1 MPTAYGQG
9 ISWRVE
15 YNDQGQIARSIDPA
29 GRATQYTYTR
39 LSDGSLHAVTE
50 APPEGAPVTWQF
62 DADGKVETMKDGEG
76 EVAYHY
82 DNGGLLNAVD
92 RKGSSP
98 INYSYDD
105 TGRLVELNIGNF
117 YRLAWTYDFL
127 GRIANIQT
135 PAGII
140 SYNYQTG
147 QNTVVRS
154 LPNGVR
160 TTWKR
165 QLNGELDD
173 ITHGFSKQLNAKQY
187 SVLAQYQYSHGPD
200 GRIAAINEYS
210 GGQGKFTWQYAYDSM
225 GRLVRA
231 TGPGGREY
239 GYEYDQAGNRTKAT
253 TTGTPAQL
261 YTYDWAGRLTS
272 VDGKPVQYD
281 ACGNLTSATMD
292 GVARKYAYRPDGR
305 LAKAESGNESAE
317 YRYDGNGKLVV
328 RKSTSGET
336 RFIPDPLSGIG
347 HPLVIDEGG
356 VRTLVIWEGDT
367 PLALVRNGKVEW
379 LLHDHLGSVRLVTD
393 SQGKVSRTCD
403 YDPFGV
409 PVNAE
414 RSASLTPG
422 FAGLFRD
429 DLAGGYL
436 TMARAYAPKLG
447 GFLQPDP
454 QKRMPT
460 NDGNDISLFSY
471 CGSDPLNYTDNNGTD
486 RIDVE
491 PEKIDYAKYSKIYD
505 TPGFA
510 NRINQYIDEWVKAN
524 GKGPVSIFVG
534 GMTLRLE
541 EGEDYMNRTFG
552 KAGERVIFIPSYE
565 SLGVSVAYQ
574 PRMGMFIPPSEPI
587 GSFRPSYAPV
597 EFFRYKINLPKSD
610 ADGNWTWVFRYLEDT
625 FKTVIDREKPDR
637 NLDLPSIWKRLE
649 ERGCPVVVSYHESG
663 ANHDLLKNVQY
674 IINAALSGQRI
685 PYIVP
690 TSGSIGTW
698 ATMRLREAN
707 ISISESV
714 SDKND
719 FVKYIETPVWETG
732 YEMLGWDIKQ
742 RKGREITLKD
752 VVAGTVG
759 TVEKLDNSL
768 KYLNSEL
775 SKNDKYGI
783 WYGLKGQIF
792 AALPVSGKI
801 VALNSSR
808 KTRYNTDYHAKGEP
822 HAELKRIQL
831 QKLSEYE
838 PVRVEN
844 QETSANAIPKPKRE
858 ARDKLSKPDDNRY
871 YPPFPSRDPDHIPIK
886 NEEEEDRRRRQKE
899 RDELFVFRVFYPETL
914 KKDKLQSLSPVG
926 GVYLGGSGRMLEGM
940 GELKGVRT
948 DANGNLVIVGEEG
961 GNIKLPPLRLDDVV
975 TVFRSVYQNGEG
987 PTVTIDPNPKDPHA
1001 SPMVIRHSKAT
1012 EDTYVGWVLY
1022 EADRLMKGYGQG
1034 VDNITQKDIASRVPG
1049 YANVLETT
1057 YFGGGNP
1064 QEAQKMGIWERFW
1077 IVPAESRR
1085 YEGSR
1090 KELTLF
1096 DVPLKVK
1103 TQKMRWQNGKLV
1115 DDLTGNSSP
1124 SAQAF
1129 TSWFTTNYDAIGGEQ
1144 YLTPPKESGMTKPVP
1159 VFTELRRI
1167 ALLTAVAE
1175 KLRDQGVPMPF
1186 WMHDYDVRKVPFEHV
1201 TPAME
1206 VTRQRSSGSTIH
1218 TARVF
1223 GGVELSPESRSVK
1236 TYSTAG
1242 DVAKAPADIRNEV
1255 DRSVK
1260 LAERLER
1267 VITDAAPVPLTVNR
1281 VSDGNKEY
1289 KVVSIP
1295 GTETQALGPCRL
1307 DEVDLAV
1314 PIAGGS
1320 EIQLSRNF
1328 NSFFS
1333 PKGVLGHG
1341 WTMDLPR
1348 LQEVRIPGNREGGKV
1363 SYTMG
1368 YELLTPLN
1376 SVYARFKDIRPV
1388 KDLPG
1393 STLQVPDAE
1402 GPFYGLATG
1411 KPDFFKNT
1419 ETHKLLL
1426 KNGQEWHFTK
1436 AGDLIAIKV
1445 GGQVTAYER
1454 DAEGRVSRIASLIGG
1469 QLAGEIRLGY
1479 DGNNKLIKATGNSFD
1494 NKHAKPVEVTYM
1506 YDTMGRL
1513 AGVTSNA
1520 GTVGYNYTGSLVTA
1534 VTWTGKSGDSKPEI
1548 LRSFQYN
1555 TLGQMVSEKA
1565 GNVTVAH
1572 TITHSPDG
1580 MTASSQESLNGGKE
1594 SGSTTVMQYD
1604 RYMRPTSAVA
1614 DGTSTT
1620 WLYPA
1625 AGGVQM
1631 TMTTP
1636 DKQTLKVVESPD
1648 GKSRTLARNGV
1659 PWIAAQFNNSGKLSG
1674 LSELGRSVLTQ
1685 QWRQDGQLSRVETP
1699 VQGASLQYD
1708 AQGLLSSVML
1718 HPADAG
1724 TKLSKWQET
1733 KVDRQGRPIGM
1744 KDYTGAHLQMSYD
1757 EWNGLSALVQQTPN
1771 GNYGYNIK
1779 RNGDG
1784 RIEAVNS
1791 SWGNTHYNYDS
1802 NGNIQ
1807 KIVTTRG
1814 GRTATVN
1821 LDNGR
1826 IRSTTGFD
1834 GGQTSFDNHKD
1845 GAFAGMP
1852 RLITCANGL
1861 ELAHNY
1867 DANNR
1872 LLAVNVGNTHRVRLE
1887 YDKLGR
1893 VIGYAWEPAKR

>member
-1 MPTAYGQG
+1 M
-9 ISWRVE
+9 
-15 YNDQGQIARSIDPA
+15 
-29 GRATQYTYTR
+29 
-39 LSDGSLHAVTE
+39 
-50 APPEGAPVTWQF
+50 
-62 DADGKVETMKDGEG
+62 
-76 EVAYHY
+76 
-82 DNGGLLNAVD
+82 GG
-92 RKGSSP
+92 
-98 INYSYDD
+98 
-105 TGRLVELNIGNF
+105 T
-117 YRLAWTYDFL
+117 
-127 GRIANIQT
+127 
-135 PAGII
+135 
-140 SYNYQTG
+140 
-147 QNTVVRS
+147 
-154 LPNGVR
+154 
-160 TTWKR
+160 
-165 QLNGELDD
+165 
-173 ITHGFSKQLNAKQY
+173 
-187 SVLAQYQYSHGPD
+187 
-200 GRIAAINEYS
+200 
-210 GGQGKFTWQYAYDSM
+210 
-225 GRLVRA
+225 
-231 TGPGGREY
+231 
-239 GYEYDQAGNRTKAT
+239 
-253 TTGTPAQL
+253 
-261 YTYDWAGRLTS
+261 
-272 VDGKPVQYD
+272 
-281 ACGNLTSATMD
+281 
-292 GVARKYAYRPDGR
+292 
-305 LAKAESGNESAE
+305 
-317 YRYDGNGKLVV
+317 
-328 RKSTSGET
+328 
-336 RFIPDPLSGIG
+336 
-347 HPLVIDEGG
+347 
-356 VRTLVIWEGDT
+356 
-367 PLALVRNGKVEW
+367 
-379 LLHDHLGSVRLVTD
+379 
-393 SQGKVSRTCD
+393 
-403 YDPFGV
+403 PFGV
-409 PVNAE
+409 
-414 RSASLTPG
+414 TPIYK
-422 FAGLFRD
+422 A
-429 DLAGGYL
+429 
-436 TMARAYAPKLG
+436 
-447 GFLQPDP
+447 
-454 QKRMPT
+454 
-460 NDGNDISLFSY
+460 
-471 CGSDPLNYTDNNGTD
+471 
-486 RIDVE
+486 ID
-491 PEKIDYAKYSKIYD
+491 
-505 TPGFA
+505 
-510 NRINQYIDEWVKAN
+510 
-524 GKGPVSIFVG
+524 
-534 GMTLRLE
+534 
-541 EGEDYMNRTFG
+541 
-552 KAGERVIFIPSYE
+552 PSY
-565 SLGVSVAYQ
+565 
-574 PRMGMFIPPSEPI
+574 GM
-587 GSFRPSYAPV
+587 
-597 EFFRYKINLPKSD
+597 
-610 ADGNWTWVFRYLEDT
+610 
-625 FKTVIDREKPDR
+625 R
-637 NLDLPSIWKRLE
+637 NVLQKAWSQ
-649 ERGCPVVVSYHESG
+649 V
-663 ANHDLLKNVQY
+663 
-674 IINAALSGQRI
+674 
-685 PYIVP
+685 
-690 TSGSIGTW
+690 
-698 ATMRLREAN
+698 
-707 ISISESV
+707 
-714 SDKND
+714 
-719 FVKYIETPVWETG
+719 
-732 YEMLGWDIKQ
+732 
-742 RKGREITLKD
+742 
-752 VVAGTVG
+752 
-759 TVEKLDNSL
+759 
-768 KYLNSEL
+768 
-775 SKNDKYGI
+775 
-783 WYGLKGQIF
+783 
-792 AALPVSGKI
+792 
-801 VALNSSR
+801 NSS
-808 KTRYNTDYHAKGEP
+808 
-822 HAELKRIQL
+822 
-831 QKLSEYE
+831 QKNRASSEVS
-838 PVRVEN
+838 P
-844 QETSANAIPKPKRE
+844 
-858 ARDKLSKPDDNRY
+858 SK
-871 YPPFPSRDPDHIPIK
+871 
-886 NEEEEDRRRRQKE
+886 
-899 RDELFVFRVFYPETL
+899 
-914 KKDKLQSLSPVG
+914 VG

-940 GELKGVRT
+940 GELKGVRI
-948 DANGNLVIVGEEG
+948 DANGNLVLVGEEG

-975 TVFRSVYQNGEG
+975 TVFRSVYLNGEG
-987 PTVTIDPNPKDPHA
+987 PTVTIDPNPKNPQA

-1064 QEAQKMGIWERFW
+1064 QDAQKMGIWERFW

-1085 YEGSR
+1085 YEGTR

-1124 SAQAF
+1124 GAQAF

-1236 TYSTAG
+1236 TYSTVG

-1267 VITDAAPVPLTVNR
+1267 AITDAAPVPLTVNR

-1307 DEVDLAV
+1307 GDVDLAV
-1314 PIAGGS
+1314 PVAGGS
-1320 EIQLSRNF
+1320 ELQLSRSF

-1333 PKGVLGHG
+1333 PKGVLGQG

-1348 LQEVRIPGNREGGKV
+1348 LQGVRIPGNREGGKV

-1388 KDLPG
+1388 MDLPG

-1411 KPDFFKNT
+1411 RPDFFKNA

-1426 KNGQEWHFTK
+1426 KNGQEWYFTK

-1469 QLAGEIRLGY
+1469 QLAGEIKLGY
-1479 DGNNKLIKATGNSFD
+1479 DGNGKLIKAIGSSFD
-1494 NKHAKPVEVTYM
+1494 NKHAKPVEVTYT

-1520 GTVGYNYTGSLVTA
+1520 GTVGYNYAGSLVTA
-1534 VTWTGKSGDSKPEI
+1534 VTWSGKDGNSKPEI

-1555 TLGQMVSEKA
+1555 TLGQMVAEKA
-1565 GNVTVAH
+1565 GNVVVAH

-1594 SGSTTVMQYD
+1594 SGSKRVMQYD

-1659 PWIAAQFNNSGKLSG
+1659 PWIAAQFNNSGKLSS

-1699 VQGASLQYD
+1699 AQGASLQYD
-1708 AQGLLSSVML
+1708 AQGSLSSIML
-1718 HPADAG
+1718 HPAGAG
-1724 TKLSKWQET
+1724 TKLTEWQET
-1733 KVDRQGRPIGM
+1733 KVDRQGRPIEV

-1757 EWNGLSALVQQTPN
+1757 EWNGLSALIQQMPN

-1784 RIEAVNS
+1784 RIDAVNS
-1791 SWGNTHYNYDS
+1791 SWGNTLYNYD
-1802 NGNIQ
+1802 NAGNIQ

-1814 GRTATVN
+1814 GQSATVN

-1826 IRSTTGFD
+1826 MRSMTGFD
-1834 GGQTSFDNHKD
+1834 GGQTSFDSHKD
-1845 GAFAGMP
+1845 GALAGMP

-1872 LLAVNVGNTHRVRLE
+1872 LLAVNVGNTYRVRLE
-1887 YDKLGR
+1887 YDKQGR
-1893 VIGYAWEPAKR
+1893 VIAYAWEPVKR

>member
-1 MPTAYGQG
+1 MFAKLWRVPIVRKVTVAVTLAVGVFAVWFLAVNKSCTVIPSAFG
-9 ISWRVE
+9 EGLSWRIE

-29 GRATQYTYTR
+29 GRATQYTYTPS
-39 LSDGSLHAVTE
+39 SDGSLRAVTE
-50 APPEGAPVTWQF
+50 APPEGSPVTWQF

-82 DNGGLLNAVD
+82 DNRGLLNAVD

-105 TGRLVELNIGNF
+105 AGRLVELNIGNF
-117 YRLAWTYDFL
+117 YRITWTYDFL

-140 SYNYQTG
+140 SYNYHTG

-160 TTWKR
+160 TIWKR
-165 QLNGELDD
+165 QLNGELDE

-210 GGQGKFTWQYAYDSM
+210 GEQGKFTRQYTYDTM

-231 TGPGGREY
+231 TGSGGRGY

-253 TTGTPAQL
+253 TTGSTAQL
-261 YTYDWAGRLTS
+261 CTYDWAGRLTN

-281 ACGNLTSATMD
+281 ACGNLTSTNFD

-317 YRYDGNGKLVV
+317 YRYDGNGQLVV

-336 RFIPDPLSGIG
+336 RYIPDPLSGNG

-393 SQGKVSRTCD
+393 AQGKVNRTCD

-414 RSASLTPG
+414 RSDSFMPG

-429 DLAGGYL
+429 DQAGGYL
-436 TMARAYAPKLG
+436 TMARTYAPKLG
-447 GFLQPDP
+447 SFLQPDP
-454 QKRMPT
+454 EKRLPSIDPET
-460 NDGNDISLFSY
+460 CSFYSY
-471 CGSDPLNYTDNNGTD
+471 TGSDPVNFVDINGSE
-486 RIDVE
+486 R
-491 PEKIDYAKYSKIYD
+491 
-505 TPGFA
+505 TP
-510 NRINQYIDEWVKAN
+510 
-524 GKGPVSIFVG
+524 
-534 GMTLRLE
+534 
-541 EGEDYMNRTFG
+541 
-552 KAGERVIFIPSYE
+552 
-565 SLGVSVAYQ
+565 
-574 PRMGMFIPPSEPI
+574 
-587 GSFRPSYAPV
+587 
-597 EFFRYKINLPKSD
+597 
-610 ADGNWTWVFRYLEDT
+610 ADIRATQ
-625 FKTVIDREKPDR
+625 REMMD
-637 NLDLPSIWKRLE
+637 
-649 ERGCPVVVSYHESG
+649 
-663 ANHDLLKNVQY
+663 
-674 IINAALSGQRI
+674 
-685 PYIVP
+685 
-690 TSGSIGTW
+690 
-698 ATMRLREAN
+698 RLREQQADMRNRQREMMDRMRTQQTDMRDRQREIIQQTREVGMRQLRLAEKDRDDYFQLAPLAISLQAIHLAKFYSPFLPVLASNIVSSATDGLGDVLTKRISQVDLQMAN
-707 ISISESV
+707 SEQIKSENMETVVTWIDCVQKFKDV
-714 SDKND
+714 SEA
-719 FVKYIETPVWETG
+719 FTPV
-732 YEMLGWDIKQ
+732 LHH
-742 RKGREITLKD
+742 
-752 VVAGTVG
+752 
-759 TVEKLDNSL
+759 
-768 KYLNSEL
+768 
-775 SKNDKYGI
+775 
-783 WYGLKGQIF
+783 YGLEMKAFENKTGKQYDINF
-792 AALPVSGKI
+792 NTNFPQDLDKLPLLSPAAVK
-801 VALNSSR
+801 NSSETIT
-808 KTRYNTDYHAKGEP
+808 KNYWVDWKAIKDYVKDD
-822 HAELKRIQL
+822 LL
-831 QKLSEYE
+831 
-838 PVRVEN
+838 
-844 QETSANAIPKPKRE
+844 
-858 ARDKLSKPDDNRY
+858 DKFMEKFVNNN
-871 YPPFPSRDPDHIPIK
+871 IK
-886 NEEEEDRRRRQKE
+886 NKIISWGSGEDHRSN
-899 RDELFVFRVFYPETL
+899 P
-914 KKDKLQSLSPVG
+914 SPVG

-940 GELKGVRT
+940 GELKGVRI
-948 DANGNLVIVGEEG
+948 DANGNLVLVGEEG

-975 TVFRSVYQNGEG
+975 TVFRSVYLNGEG
-987 PTVTIDPNPKDPHA
+987 PTVTIDPNPKDPNA

-1064 QEAQKMGIWERFW
+1064 QDAQKMGIWERFW

-1085 YEGSR
+1085 YEGTR

-1124 SAQAF
+1124 GAQAF

-1144 YLTPPKESGMTKPVP
+1144 YLTPPKESGMAKPVP

-1175 KLRDQGVPMPF
+1175 KLRDQGVPIPF

-1242 DVAKAPADIRNEV
+1242 DVAKAPANVRNEV

-1267 VITDAAPVPLTVNR
+1267 VIMDAAPVPLTVNR

-1307 DEVDLAV
+1307 GEVDLAV
-1314 PIAGGS
+1314 PVAGGS
-1320 EIQLSRNF
+1320 ELQFSRSF

-1333 PKGVLGHG
+1333 PKGVLGQG

-1388 KDLPG
+1388 QDLLG
-1393 STLQVPDAE
+1393 SSLQVPDAE

-1411 KPDFFKNT
+1411 KPDFFKNA

-1436 AGDLIAIKV
+1436 YGDLIAIKV

-1479 DGNNKLIKATGNSFD
+1479 DGNGKLIKATGNSFD
-1494 NKHAKPVEVTYM
+1494 HKHAKPVEVTYT

-1534 VTWTGKSGDSKPEI
+1534 VTWTGKAGGSKPEI

-1572 TITHSPDG
+1572 TITHSPNG

-1659 PWIAAQFNNSGKLSG
+1659 PWIAAQFNNSGKLSS

-1699 VQGASLQYD
+1699 AQGASLQYD

-1718 HPADAG
+1718 HPTGAG
-1724 TKLSKWQET
+1724 TKLTEWQET
-1733 KVDRQGRPIGM
+1733 KVDRQGRPIEVR
-1744 KDYTGAHLQMSYD
+1744 DYTGAHLQMSYD

-1784 RIEAVNS
+1784 RIDAVNS
-1791 SWGNTHYNYDS
+1791 SWGNTLYNYD
-1802 NGNIQ
+1802 NGGNIQ

-1814 GRTATVN
+1814 GQSATVN
-1821 LDNGR
+1821 LENGR
-1826 IRSTTGFD
+1826 IQSTTGFD
-1834 GGQTSFDNHKD
+1834 GGQTSFANYKD
-1845 GAFAGMP
+1845 GAISGMP

-1872 LLAVNVGNTHRVRLE
+1872 LVAVNVGALRRVRIE
-1887 YDKLGR
+1887 YDKQGR
-1893 VIGYAWEPAKR
+1893 VTGYAWVPAMR

>member
-1 MPTAYGQG
+1 
-9 ISWRVE
+9 
-15 YNDQGQIARSIDPA
+15 
-29 GRATQYTYTR
+29 
-39 LSDGSLHAVTE
+39 
-50 APPEGAPVTWQF
+50 
-62 DADGKVETMKDGEG
+62 MKDGEG

-82 DNGGLLNAVD
+82 DNRGQLNAVD
-92 RKGSSP
+92 RKGSAP
-98 INYSYDD
+98 IKYSYDD
-105 TGRLVELNIGNF
+105 AGRLVELNIGNF
-117 YRLAWTYDFL
+117 YRIAWTYDFL
-127 GRIANIQT
+127 GRIAKIET

-140 SYNYQTG
+140 TYDYQTG

-154 LPNGVR
+154 LPNGIR
-160 TTWKR
+160 TIWKR
-165 QLNGELDD
+165 QLNGELDE
-173 ITHGFSKQLNAKQY
+173 ITHGFSNQLNAKQY

-231 TGPGGREY
+231 TGSGGREY
-239 GYEYDQAGNRTKAT
+239 GYEYDQAGNRIKAT
-253 TTGTPAQL
+253 TIGSPAQL
-261 YTYDWAGRLTS
+261 CNYDWAGRLTS
-272 VDGKPVQYD
+272 LDGKPVQYD
-281 ACGNLTSATMD
+281 ACGNLTSATLN

-317 YRYDGNGKLVV
+317 YRYDGNGQLVV

-336 RFIPDPLSGIG
+336 RFIPDPLSRIG

-367 PLALVRNGKVEW
+367 PLALVRNGKIEW
-379 LLHDHLGSVRLVTD
+379 LLHDHLGSVRMVTD
-393 SQGKVSRTCD
+393 AQGKVSRTCD

-429 DLAGGYL
+429 DQAGSYL
-436 TMARAYAPKLG
+436 TTARAYAPMLG
-447 GFLQPDP
+447 SFLQPDP
-454 QKRMPT
+454 EKWSPAIT
-460 NDGNDISLFSY
+460 TKGLSLYSY
-471 CGSDPLNYTDNNGTD
+471 CYNDPVNFFDLDGLSEKRAYEFLEYVNGPNPDAD
-486 RIDVE
+486 RKYVE
-491 PEKIDYAKYSKIYD
+491 NMLILGVFHSPDYAKIERKNNLTDPFGRIYEQVLASSPDGTVLDVFRAPLVNMGIPVNGMHLRGSTKLNGKYQIDRLDLHSQGVDAGINLLSDGTLRANVLNLYAPPGGNSDWYVKSEKFIRAISSVKEVNIFINDEIIPNLNILSHVAQMGPISGSSAVGLVFSYKFGGSGNSKINIYRFHKA
-505 TPGFA
+505 PGEDVTQTKGNLTVRDIYYAPKKGHSLFA
-510 NRINQYIDEWVKAN
+510 LNEITGEGQDYLKNIQWYFK
-524 GKGPVSIFVG
+524 GKGRSIMALEHPFPNEQNFGVPVHASSRPLSAAEIVSW
-534 GMTLRLE
+534 RLQQK
-541 EGEDYMNRTFG
+541 T
-552 KAGERVIFIPSYE
+552 KAS
-565 SLGVSVAYQ
+565 
-574 PRMGMFIPPSEPI
+574 
-587 GSFRPSYAPV
+587 
-597 EFFRYKINLPKSD
+597 
-610 ADGNWTWVFRYLEDT
+610 
-625 FKTVIDREKPDR
+625 
-637 NLDLPSIWKRLE
+637 
-649 ERGCPVVVSYHESG
+649 
-663 ANHDLLKNVQY
+663 
-674 IINAALSGQRI
+674 LSGGSDGGDGGDGGGHW
-685 PYIVP
+685 P
-690 TSGSIGTW
+690 SGGGGGGGGHW
-698 ATMRLREAN
+698 PPGGG
-707 ISISESV
+707 
-714 SDKND
+714 DGGGGHW
-719 FVKYIETPVWETG
+719 PPGGGGGGGGHW
-732 YEMLGWDIKQ
+732 
-742 RKGREITLKD
+742 
-752 VVAGTVG
+752 
-759 TVEKLDNSL
+759 
-768 KYLNSEL
+768 
-775 SKNDKYGI
+775 
-783 WYGLKGQIF
+783 
-792 AALPVSGKI
+792 PSGGGGGGGG
-801 VALNSSR
+801 
-808 KTRYNTDYHAKGEP
+808 HW
-822 HAELKRIQL
+822 
-831 QKLSEYE
+831 
-838 PVRVEN
+838 
-844 QETSANAIPKPKRE
+844 
-858 ARDKLSKPDDNRY
+858 
-871 YPPFPSRDPDHIPIK
+871 PPGGGGFSPS
-886 NEEEEDRRRRQKE
+886 
-899 RDELFVFRVFYPETL
+899 T
-914 KKDKLQSLSPVG
+914 VG
-926 GVYLGGSGRMLEGM
+926 GVYLGGSGRMLEGI

-948 DANGNLVIVGEEG
+948 DANGNFVLVGEEG

-975 TVFRSVYQNGEG
+975 TVFRSVYLNGEG
-987 PTVTIDPNPKDPHA
+987 PTVTIDPNPNNPNA

-1057 YFGGGNP
+1057 YFGGGNL
-1064 QEAQKMGIWERFW
+1064 QEAQKIGIWERFW

-1115 DDLTGNSSP
+1115 DDLTGNSSLG
-1124 SAQAF
+1124 AQAF

-1201 TPAME
+1201 TPAIE

-1236 TYSTAG
+1236 TYSTSG

-1267 VITDAAPVPLTVNR
+1267 VITDASPVPLTVNR

-1314 PIAGGS
+1314 PVAGGS
-1320 EIQLSRNF
+1320 ELQLSRSF

-1333 PKGVLGHG
+1333 PKGVLGQG
-1341 WTMDLPR
+1341 WTMDLLR

-1376 SVYARFKDIRPV
+1376 SVYACFKDIRPV
-1388 KDLPG
+1388 MDLPG

-1411 KPDFFKNT
+1411 RPDFFKNA

-1454 DAEGRVSRIASLIGG
+1454 DGEGRVSRIASLIGG
-1469 QLAGEIRLGY
+1469 QLAGEIKLGY
-1479 DGNNKLIKATGNSFD
+1479 DGNGKLIKATGNSFD
-1494 NKHAKPVEVTYM
+1494 NKHAKPVEVTYT
-1506 YDTMGRL
+1506 YDTTGRL

-1534 VTWTGKSGDSKPEI
+1534 VTWTGKAGDSKPVI

-1620 WLYPA
+1620 WSYPA
-1625 AGGVQM
+1625 AGGVEM
-1631 TMTTP
+1631 TMATP

-1659 PWIAAQFNNSGKLSG
+1659 PWIAAQFNNSGKLSS

-1685 QWRQDGQLSRVETP
+1685 EWRQDGQLSRVETP
-1699 VQGASLQYD
+1699 AQGASLQYD
-1708 AQGLLSSVML
+1708 AQGSLSSIML
-1718 HPADAG
+1718 HPAGAG
-1724 TKLSKWQET
+1724 TKLTEWQET
-1733 KVDRQGRPIGM
+1733 KVDRQGRPIDLR
-1744 KDYTGAHLQMSYD
+1744 DYTGAHLQMNYD
-1757 EWNGLSALVQQTPN
+1757 EWNGLSALVQQAPN
-1771 GNYGYNIK
+1771 GKGSYGYNIK

-1784 RIEAVNS
+1784 RIDAVNS
-1791 SWGNTHYNYDS
+1791 SWGNTLYNYD
-1802 NGNIQ
+1802 NGGNIQ

-1814 GRTATVN
+1814 GQSATVN
-1821 LDNGR
+1821 LENGK

-1845 GAFAGMP
+1845 GALAGMP